1 MFVKMGCVF
10 VRTVVVIV
18 VVVVCIVEAAAD
30 TGVVVA
36 GYSTGT

>member
-10 VRTVVVIV
+10 VRTVVVI